1 MGVDVPDQSV
11 GSHLDRLPLDHDLLH
26 AAGVVDLVPADAE
39 LARPG
44 QHRLENFD
52 LILDDRIV
60 INFDLGFFHL
70 FYLGWPPRKSG
81 LFVSVELTPGTPMPG
96 EIKQSPM
103 GAAG

>member
-44 QHRLENFD
+44 QHRLEKLSNK
-52 LILDDRIV
+52 L
-60 INFDLGFFHL
+60 DLG
-70 FYLGWPPRKSG
+70 
-81 LFVSVELTPGTPMPG
+81 
-96 EIKQSPM
+96 
-103 GAAG
+103 